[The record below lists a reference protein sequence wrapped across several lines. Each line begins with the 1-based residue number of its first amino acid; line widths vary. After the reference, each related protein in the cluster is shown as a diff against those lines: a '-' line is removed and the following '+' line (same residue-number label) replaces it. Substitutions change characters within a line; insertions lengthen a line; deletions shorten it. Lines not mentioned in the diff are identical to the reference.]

1 MLFDYSARNEC
12 GFMSIDLLL
21 QAFLAD
27 VSSERGLSSN
37 TLAAYRND
45 IGQFIEFL
53 KGRGV
58 TAPASI
64 TDDETIAF
72 IAHLRRSGGK
82 PATVTRRLT
91 ALRMFAQFLCREEY
105 CRFDFTAAVDLGKTR
120 ARRLPAT
127 LTTDEI
133 DRLIAAPRRDTPEGL
148 RDAAM
153 LELMYGSGLRVSELI
168 SLRMGDL
175 DLTSGVVRPF
185 GKGNKE
191 RQAPVGERVRLLL
204 GEYVLNVRPSFRGAT
219 SVVPVRHADDAV
231 FLTSHG
237 GPMTRTH
244 FWRLI
249 KEYATETGIDKSIS
263 PHTLRH
269 SFATHLLAGG
279 ADVRAIQEMMGHAS
293 VETTQRYTR
302 VDVARLRKTYDAAHP
317 RATKKEKE

>member
-1 MLFDYSARNEC
+1 
-12 GFMSIDLLL
+12 LL

-45 IGQFIEFL
+45 VGQFMEFV
-53 KGRGV
+53 KSRGV
-58 TAPASI
+58 VDAGSI
-64 TDDETIAF
+64 TDNETIAF
-72 IAHLRRSGGK
+72 IAHLRRSGGR

-105 CRFDFTAAVDLGKTR
+105 CRIDFTATVDLGKSR

-127 LTTDEI
+127 LTVDEI
-133 DRLIAAPRRDTPEGL
+133 DRLIAAPSRETPEGL
-148 RDAAM
+148 RDAVM
-153 LELMYGSGLRVSELI
+153 LELMYGSGLRVSELVGI
-168 SLRMGDL
+168 RLGDV
-175 DLTSGVVRPF
+175 DLTAGVVRPF
-185 GKGNKE
+185 GKGSKE
-191 RQAPVGERVRLLL
+191 RQAPIGDRVRTLLV
-204 GEYVLNVRPSFRGAT
+204 EYVGRVRPAFAGA
-219 SVVPVRHADDAV
+219 SMGHSAPF

-237 GPMTRTH
+237 TSMTRTH

-249 KEYATETGIDKSIS
+249 KEYAAAAGIDKEIS

-269 SFATHLLAGG
+269 TFATHLLAGG

-302 VDVARLRKTYDAAHP
+302 VDVARLRKFYDEAHP
-317 RATKKEKE
+317 RAKKVEE

>member
-1 MLFDYSARNEC
+1 MTL
-12 GFMSIDLLL
+12 DLLL

-27 VSSERGLSSN
+27 VSSERGLSTN

-45 IGQFIEFL
+45 VGQFIEFL

-58 TAPASI
+58 TAPANI
-64 TDDETIAF
+64 VDDHTVAF

-82 PATVTRRLT
+82 PATVARRLT

-105 CRFDFTAAVDLGKTR
+105 SLLDFTAAVDLGKTR
-120 ARRLPAT
+120 TRRLPAT
-127 LTTDEI
+127 LTVEEI
-133 DRLIAAPRRDTPEGL
+133 DRLIAAPGRDTPEGL

-168 SLRMGDL
+168 ALRMGDL
-175 DLTSGVVRPF
+175 DLTAGVVRPF

-191 RQAPVGERVRLLL
+191 RQAPVGERVGKLLA
-204 GEYVLNVRPSFRGAT
+204 EYLDKVRPSFHGAM
-219 SVVPVRHADDAV
+219 PIALGRHTADAV

-249 KEYATETGIDKSIS
+249 KEYADAAGIDKSIS

-269 SFATHLLAGG
+269 TFATHLLAGG

-302 VDVARLRKTYDAAHP
+302 VDVARLRKIYNDAHP
-317 RATKKEKE
+317 RAVKKEEG

>member
-1 MLFDYSARNEC
+1 MTL
-12 GFMSIDLLL
+12 DLLL

-53 KGRGV
+53 KTRGV
-58 TAPASI
+58 TAAAGI
-64 TDDETIAF
+64 VDDHTIAF
-72 IAHLRRSGGK
+72 IAQLRRAGGK

-105 CRFDFTAAVDLGKTR
+105 CRIDFTAAVDLGKTR

-127 LTTDEI
+127 LTVDEI
-133 DRLIAAPRRDTPEGL
+133 DRLIAAPSRDTPEGL

-168 SLRMGDL
+168 TLRMGDL
-175 DLTSGVVRPF
+175 DLTTGVVRPF

-191 RQAPVGERVRLLL
+191 RQAPVGERVRRLLATYI
-204 GEYVLNVRPSFRGAT
+204 EDVRPTFT
-219 SVVPVRHADDAV
+219 SAMPAALGGHAAPV

-237 GPMTRTH
+237 TSMTRTH

-249 KEYATETGIDKSIS
+249 KEYAAEAGIEKSIS

-302 VDVARLRKTYDAAHP
+302 VDVARLRKTYDEAHP
-317 RATKKEKE
+317 RALKKEEE